1 MNIYLNTKTPLEN
14 FKILTKSKFFI
25 DKSMILK
32 TLNIKLETSNRY
44 ICITKPRRF
53 GKTSIADMLGAYY
66 SKAFNS
72 REVFDKLNISKDES
86 YEKNIN
92 KYNVINI
99 SFNKIPENG
108 SKYSDYISMIKN
120 SLIKDIEKNFS
131 SININDFYT
140 ISDILQATN
149 EKFIFILDEWDYIF
163 SHNLFEEH
171 QNDFLEFL
179 RNLLKDKPYVAL
191 AYMTGV
197 LPIKKYSEGSA
208 LNMFTEYTMLNDR
221 IYSDYFGFTDDEVN

>member
-1 MNIYLNTKTPLEN
+1 
-14 FKILTKSKFFI
+14 
-25 DKSMILK
+25 
-32 TLNIKLETSNRY
+32 
-44 ICITKPRRF
+44 
-53 GKTSIADMLGAYY
+53 
-66 SKAFNS
+66 
-72 REVFDKLNISKDES
+72 
-86 YEKNIN
+86 
-92 KYNVINI
+92 
-99 SFNKIPENG
+99 
-108 SKYSDYISMIKN
+108 MIKN

-131 SININDFYT
+131 SINTNDFYT

-208 LNMFTEYTMLNDR
+208 LNMFTEYSMTNPDVFER
-221 IYSDYFGFTDDEVN
+221 FVGFTQTEVEELLAYYGMDDRKGH

>member
-120 SLIKDIEKNFS
+120 SLIKDIEKKFF
-131 SININDFYT
+131 IN
-140 ISDILQATN
+140 
-149 EKFIFILDEWDYIF
+149 
-163 SHNLFEEH
+163 
-171 QNDFLEFL
+171 
-179 RNLLKDKPYVAL
+179 
-191 AYMTGV
+191 
-197 LPIKKYSEGSA
+197 KY
-208 LNMFTEYTMLNDR
+208 
-221 IYSDYFGFTDDEVN
+221 